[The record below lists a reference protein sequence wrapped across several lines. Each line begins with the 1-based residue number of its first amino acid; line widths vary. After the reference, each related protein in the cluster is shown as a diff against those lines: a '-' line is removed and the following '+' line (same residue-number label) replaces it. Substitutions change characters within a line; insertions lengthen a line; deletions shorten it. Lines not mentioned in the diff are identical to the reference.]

1 MSSRSMDFQ
10 IELCQTEEL
19 SSQQD
24 SSVPAAEDF
33 LSELQA
39 VHEMM
44 KRYLIKAKEDYK
56 RVADR
61 SRQDV
66 PPLAVGDQV
75 WLSTKHIASELHRH
89 KLNACF
95 MGPFLIEK
103 VINLVAYRLTLP
115 ANLRVHPI
123 LHRSLLVPVSP
134 ECPLCPSVPLFPAP
148 CIWDHLP
155 EVMIHAIWDSRW
167 VDDSFQYLVQWVEG
181 EPDDCSLVEAALV
194 DSPILVQVFHA
205 QFPQKPRPLRWSQRR
220 GLPGGDGVAVRSGP
234 APAPRNVQV
243 DVGETSTCRRPV
255 LLPMESA
262 DEASSDQ
269 GSISDSE
276 EGSLADSPGGD
287 QSSKEKPL
295 RKNHSEK
302 PLSGKTTQEA
312 WAILKNSI
320 IDAQNNAIP
329 MKRKNRKTKTKPAWL
344 NKALA
349 DDIKGKKAKYKQWK
363 EGLITKAEYQ
373 QTASS
378 CKQKIKTAK
387 AQYEQHLAAEV
398 KDNKKR
404 FFQHIN
410 NKKKIK
416 ETIVTLKNEEGRE
429 ISDSNDQAQLL
440 NAYFASVFTQKGT
453 SLQPICNLTATN
465 CPRTELNIDKS
476 TVRDYL
482 RELNKY
488 KLPGPDGLH
497 PKVLKE
503 LADTIAEPLLLIYQ
517 ISWITG
523 DLPED
528 WKRADVVPIHKKG
541 KKTDPGNYRPISL
554 TSIPGKILEKI
565 IKKQLTHFLET
576 NKIIS
581 NSQHGFIRNKSCQTN
596 LISFVNTI
604 TKSVDQCNS
613 VDLIYLDFS
622 KAFDKVDHNL
632 LIHKLKKN
640 GVDYYTCRWI
650 NSWLTNRTQRV
661 VLNGTKPTWKKVDSG
676 VPQGSVLGPVL
687 FNIFINDLDEGIK
700 GELIKFADDTK
711 LAGVANT
718 LEDRLR
724 VQEDLDR
731 LSQWAHT
738 NKMRFNTDKCR
749 VLHLGK
755 KNPRHTYSL
764 GDTPLSSSD
773 CERDLGVLVDNQLN
787 MSQQCAA
794 AAKKANSILS
804 CINRGIRSKTRE
816 VLIPLYYALVRPHL
830 EYCIQ

>member
-1 MSSRSMDFQ
+1 MGYNLFKKNRSNKKGGGVALYIKDHHTATELHPTKDDNPLEIIWVNIKEKKSNTTIGVYYRPPNQTDTMDDLFT
-10 IELCQTEEL
+10 CQLTDICNKL
-19 SSQQD
+19 STTIMGDFNYPDINWKTNSAP
-24 SSVPAAEDF
+24 SGKSAKF
-33 LSELQA
+33 LS
-39 VHEMM
+39 
-44 KRYLIKAKEDYK
+44 
-56 RVADR
+56 
-61 SRQDV
+61 
-66 PPLAVGDQV
+66 
-75 WLSTKHIASELHRH
+75 
-89 KLNACF
+89 
-95 MGPFLIEK
+95 
-103 VINLVAYRLTLP
+103 
-115 ANLRVHPI
+115 
-123 LHRSLLVPVSP
+123 
-134 ECPLCPSVPLFPAP
+134 
-148 CIWDHLP
+148 
-155 EVMIHAIWDSRW
+155 
-167 VDDSFQYLVQWVEG
+167 
-181 EPDDCSLVEAALV
+181 
-194 DSPILVQVFHA
+194 
-205 QFPQKPRPLRWSQRR
+205 
-220 GLPGGDGVAVRSGP
+220 
-234 APAPRNVQV
+234 
-243 DVGETSTCRRPV
+243 
-255 LLPMESA
+255 
-262 DEASSDQ
+262 
-269 GSISDSE
+269 
-276 EGSLADSPGGD
+276 SLADNFLTQKVETGTRGNAILDLILTNREETIEGTEEEGKLGESD
-287 QSSKEKPL
+287 HVILKFNIVQSLATIPNTTTVPDFRKADFNKL
-295 RKNHSEK
+295 RANLEQC
-302 PLSGKTTQEA
+302 PWNELLEGKTTQEA
-312 WAILKNSI
+312 WVILKNSI

-329 MKRKNRKTKTKPAWL
+329 MKRKNRKTKAKPAWL

-429 ISDSNDQAQLL
+429 ITDSNDQAQLL
-440 NAYFASVFTQKGT
+440 NAYFATVFTQKGT

-482 RELNKY
+482 RELNEY
-488 KLPGPDGLH
+488 KSPGPDGLH

-565 IKKQLTHFLET
+565 TQKQLIHFLET

-596 LISFVNTI
+596 LISFFNTI
-604 TKSVDQCNS
+604 TKSVDQRNS

-632 LIHKLKKN
+632 LIHKLEKN

-661 VLNGTKPTWKKVDSG
+661 VLNGTKSTWKKVDSG

-830 EYCIQ
+830 EYCIQFWSPHYKKDIETLEKVQKRATKMIRGLETKTYEERLRELGMDSLEKRRSRGDMIAVYRYMRGCHSEEGSLYSPGHQRAGRGTMVGS